1 MFIRCWLK
9 GIRAFWNKSSNSINK
24 LKINKNSLLVLQIY
38 KSSTN
43 LDVKIVDAIL
53 IRSPKAK

>member
-1 MFIRCWLK
+1 MFIRFWLK
-9 GIRAFWNKSSNSINK
+9 GVGAFWNKLSNSINK
-24 LKINKNSLLVLQIY
+24 LKINENSLLVLKIY